1 MCYYV
6 IIKSGTSEGVSFF
19 RGEGGEMSDVKI
31 KAEADCRE
39 IQRITEHG
47 QELEKKICLGQIRG
61 CKKGCTQK
69 HKKGAHKIRSKRMQ
83 NIRQQ
88 FITSGGSSGPGRQ
101 FGSDG

>member
-1 MCYYV
+1 M
-6 IIKSGTSEGVSFF
+6 SFF

-31 KAEADCRE
+31 KAEADYMSVMKYKD
-39 IQRITEHG
+39 IA
-47 QELEKKICLGQIRG
+47 EKYNVSLNTVKSW
-61 CKKGCTQK
+61 KKRYAWDRSGDA
-69 HKKGAHKIRSKRMQ
+69 KKGAHKIRSQRMQ